1 MVGSVFMVFLKLT
14 YKKRS
19 YLYPAIFALI
29 YSTLTFPGGLGKMI
43 GGEMDGKEVLTMLFD
58 NKTWSDIDCI
68 DEKDYLPSEAINNSA
83 TTIPE
88 CMEAFGY
95 VNATMKL

>member
-1 MVGSVFMVFLKLT
+1 
-14 YKKRS
+14 
-19 YLYPAIFALI
+19 
-29 YSTLTFPGGLGKMI
+29 
-43 GGEMDGKEVLTMLFD
+43 MDGKEVLTMLFD

-95 VNATMKL
+95 VNLSNLE

>member
-1 MVGSVFMVFLKLT
+1 
-14 YKKRS
+14 
-19 YLYPAIFALI
+19 
-29 YSTLTFPGGLGKMI
+29 MI

-95 VNATMKL
+95 VKTISIMFKN

>member
-1 MVGSVFMVFLKLT
+1 
-14 YKKRS
+14 
-19 YLYPAIFALI
+19 
-29 YSTLTFPGGLGKMI
+29 
-43 GGEMDGKEVLTMLFD
+43 MDGKEVLTMLFD

-95 VNATMKL
+95 VNSPLQLNKLIVFQMEPIDRQTNGSSFICFPYFIHSD

>member
-1 MVGSVFMVFLKLT
+1 
-14 YKKRS
+14 
-19 YLYPAIFALI
+19 
-29 YSTLTFPGGLGKMI
+29 MI

-68 DEKDYLPSEAINNSA
+68 DEKDYLSSEAINNSA

-88 CMEAFGY
+88 SDLNSHKIYNVSGKIIWS
-95 VNATMKL
+95 VVGW

>member
-1 MVGSVFMVFLKLT
+1 
-14 YKKRS
+14 
-19 YLYPAIFALI
+19 
-29 YSTLTFPGGLGKMI
+29 
-43 GGEMDGKEVLTMLFD
+43 MDGKEVLTMLFD

-83 TTIPE
+83 STIPE

-95 VNATMKL
+95 VTSMLQLYKTDYLSGGTD